1 MSTNIAEHP
10 VEFIAQF
17 DFNSIPNMVIQFAK
31 RCFVDGIATILA
43 GATTFSVSERTHI
56 VLMMYRSRYA

>member
-1 MSTNIAEHP
+1 MSTNIAKHL

-17 DFNSIPNMVIQFAK
+17 DFNYIPNMVIQFAK

-43 GATTFSVSERTHI
+43 GATIFSVSERTHI
-56 VLMMYRSRYA
+56 ALMMYRSRYA